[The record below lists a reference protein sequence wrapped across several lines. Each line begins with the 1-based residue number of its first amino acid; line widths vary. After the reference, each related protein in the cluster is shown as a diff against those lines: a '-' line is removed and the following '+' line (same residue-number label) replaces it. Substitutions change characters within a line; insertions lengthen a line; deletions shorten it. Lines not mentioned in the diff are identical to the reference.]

1 MTITY
6 DAEFGTETIAAAH
19 YDDPDTYTVA
29 EARASS
35 PLDDMGGEHVFAV
48 ADAADDRDPAGS
60 RAKLFAALT
69 AGIIGGAT
77 LGAVLFGYRPVAP
90 PTVVV
95 PGFGVSTEQL
105 PPTPTMPDPGT
116 PPTPAAAQ
124 VPTPTPVQQTAAPNP
139 VAAESETN
147 EEVAA
152 TPAMATDAGVPPASF
167 PPVLIDVH
175 LPPLG
180 DKSGPPAVEPP
191 NIDVVQAV
199 PDGSIAEKPEQPSLQ
214 VNEDLYPKPVDN
226 SASRWTTKLP
236 GNKPNTRQVNTGT
249 SSRATIAKP

>member
-29 EARASS
+29 EAWASS
-35 PLDDMGGEHVFAV
+35 PLDDMGGEHVFAA
-48 ADAADDRDPAGS
+48 ADAAEDRDPAGS

-105 PPTPTMPDPGT
+105 PATPTMPDPGA

-152 TPAMATDAGVPPASF
+152 APAMATDPGVPPISS
-167 PPVLIDVH
+167 PPVL
-175 LPPLG
+175 
-180 DKSGPPAVEPP
+180 AR
-191 NIDVVQAV
+191 N
-199 PDGSIAEKPEQPSLQ
+199 
-214 VNEDLYPKPVDN
+214 
-226 SASRWTTKLP
+226 
-236 GNKPNTRQVNTGT
+236 
-249 SSRATIAKP
+249 